1 MNEILGCRRFTKLL
15 TTWLTFTVSS
25 HLPHCGVHYWMKM
38 TLVILQIFYNFR
50 SFFTFTTLWG
60 SLLDE
65 NGIRDSS
72 NFLQLSQFFTFTSLW
87 GSLLNENSIGDS
99 SNFLQL
105 LQFLTFTAMFQ
116 TVLSVCN
123 ANMYIYNFPGYRTY
137 SNTFHIDTDVFIH
150 TLFIFKYVND
160 INLCQWNSM

>member
-1 MNEILGCRRFTKLL
+1 MKIIYVGLRK
-15 TTWLTFTVSS
+15 WL
-25 HLPHCGVHYWMKM
+25 
-38 TLVILQIFYNFR
+38 YNFC
-50 SFFTFTTLWG
+50 S
-60 SLLDE
+60 
-65 NGIRDSS
+65 
-72 NFLQLSQFFTFTSLW
+72 FFTFTSLW

-123 ANMYIYNFPGYRTY
+123 ANMCIYNFPGYRTY

-160 INLCQWNSM
+160 INLCQDIQCNLNIQSTEHQCNQHCSM